1 MLVLNKGNNISPRGE
16 SWDEFEKRMYSPEE
30 IAESKKR
37 REIIE
42 KLYGKNHS
50 EFFIDTMQSLFEAAE
65 IKLGRSLTATE
76 MQNIIKESIN

>member
-1 MLVLNKGNNISPRGE
+1 MKKINISPKGT
-16 SWDEFEKRMYSPEE
+16 SWDDFERQMYTPEE

-42 KLYGKNHS
+42 KLYGENHS
-50 EFFIDTMQSLFEAAE
+50 KFFIDTMQSLFEAAE

-76 MQNIIKESIN
+76 MQNIINQESIN